1 MHDNSGEDVQ
11 QMAKLNLTNISN
23 KSVRLEISSTHFIN
37 PTSSMTHEKKN
48 CSVNTST
55 LIYIYI
61 YQMRNTNARLEKNN
75 NVNMY

>member
-37 PTSSMTHEKKN
+37 PTSSMTQEKKIVR
-48 CSVNTST
+48 S
-55 LIYIYI
+55 I
-61 YQMRNTNARLEKNN
+61 QAR
-75 NVNMY
+75 

>member
-1 MHDNSGEDVQ
+1 VALLFVVRMHDNSGEDGQ

-61 YQMRNTNARLEKNN
+61 K
-75 NVNMY
+75 